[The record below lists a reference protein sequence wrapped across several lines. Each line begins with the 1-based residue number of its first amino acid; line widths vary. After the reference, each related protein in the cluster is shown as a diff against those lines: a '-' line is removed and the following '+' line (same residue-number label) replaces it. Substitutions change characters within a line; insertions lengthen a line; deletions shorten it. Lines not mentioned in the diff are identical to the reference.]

1 MWNFESLSWLST
13 TNNILQDIKFVN
25 INFVLNE
32 YSILYVRTYTEE
44 AVNRGE
50 NAHNRFFSLSFAS
63 TKVKIGSRFLQ
74 SWEAATNINFQA
86 RHKSHSMWTSLQL
99 WVIFIFDIFRL
110 FAIFLITN
118 CDVGKKGHKW
128 NVFVARK
135 CMRQE
140 IYTKIV
146 GGKNEKILQSRLEGE
161 KGDETSVPLLS
172 CSM

>member
-1 MWNFESLSWLST
+1 MWNFESLSWLSA

-32 YSILYVRTYTEE
+32 YSILFVRTYTEE

-63 TKVKIGSRFLQ
+63 TKVKIGSRFPQ

-128 NVFVARK
+128 NVFVAQK

-140 IYTKIV
+140 KYTKIV